1 MSATSKIERN
11 DLTSKDEEKLL
22 SLLQEFCRILDL
34 NETVDS
40 TVLITSIDSSMTAFL
55 SKPQLLDR
63 FISTPIQYIIRYLEV
78 GLQ

>member
-11 DLTSKDEEKLL
+11 DLSSKDEEKLL

-40 TVLITSIDSSMTAFL
+40 AIMIASIDSSVWYMKRI
-55 SKPQLLDR
+55 SVLDDC
-63 FISTPIQYIIRYLEV
+63 FPK
-78 GLQ
+78 

>member
-22 SLLQEFCRILDL
+22 SLLQEFCGILDL

-40 TVLITSIDSSMTAFL
+40 TVLITSIDSS
-55 SKPQLLDR
+55 
-63 FISTPIQYIIRYLEV
+63 V
-78 GLQ
+78 